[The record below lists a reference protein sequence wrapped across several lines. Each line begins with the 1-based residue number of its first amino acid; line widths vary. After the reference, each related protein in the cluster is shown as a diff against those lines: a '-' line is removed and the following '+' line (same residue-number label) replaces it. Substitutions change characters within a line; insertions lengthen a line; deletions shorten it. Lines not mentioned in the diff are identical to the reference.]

1 MSNLD
6 KQIEEALN
14 KDVNLTEEEYKEKIL
29 KADKC
34 TEAHGIVNKRVAV
47 TEAVRHKRI
56 QSNFYGI
63 ALNFLSSILA
73 EMENQSISLKMQE
86 LMLYEIC
93 KEKGIDVDKYYR
105 HTDE

>member
-1 MSNLD
+1 MSNLN

-34 TEAHGIVNKRVAV
+34 TEAHGIVNKKVAV

-63 ALNFLSSILA
+63 ALNFLSCILNA
-73 EMENQSISLKMQE
+73 VENQAVLQAQQNA
-86 LMLYEIC
+86 MLYEIC
-93 KEKGIDVDKYYR
+93 KKENINVDKLFNN
-105 HTDE
+105 TDE